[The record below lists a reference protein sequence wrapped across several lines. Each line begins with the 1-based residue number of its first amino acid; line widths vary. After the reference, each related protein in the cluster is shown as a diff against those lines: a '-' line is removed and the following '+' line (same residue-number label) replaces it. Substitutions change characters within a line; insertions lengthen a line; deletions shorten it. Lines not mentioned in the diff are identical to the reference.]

1 MSASKILVELFYDV
15 VSPYSWIG
23 FEVLSRYRNVWDI
36 DLKLRPAFLG
46 GVMHGSGNKPP
57 GLVPNKSLY
66 MTKDLERLASYCKV
80 PIQAPSNPFEAMFE
94 KGSLSAMRFVTAVEL
109 HSPEL
114 TEQVSR
120 ELWRRIW
127 SKDQDI
133 TTPESLQEAGE
144 KAGLPADQLQ
154 RLLGLAVSQ
163 EVKEKLKL
171 VTQEALNHKA
181 FGFPLIVA
189 HVDGRPEIFFGS
201 DRFELLAHLLG
212 EKWLGPV
219 PQETGSK
226 L

>member
-1 MSASKILVELFYDV
+1 
-15 VSPYSWIG
+15 
-23 FEVLSRYRNVWDI
+23 VLCHYRNAWNI
-36 DLKLRPAFLG
+36 DLKQRPTFLR
-46 GVMHGSGNKPP
+46 GVMHRSGNKPQ
-57 GLVPNKSLY
+57 GLVPDIPLY
-66 MTKDLERLASYCKV
+66 MRKDLQRFASYCKV
-80 PIQAPSNPFEAMFE
+80 PIQAPSNLEAMFE
-94 KGSLSAMRFVTAVEL
+94 KGLLSAMRFVTAVEL

-120 ELWRRIW
+120 VLWRRIW